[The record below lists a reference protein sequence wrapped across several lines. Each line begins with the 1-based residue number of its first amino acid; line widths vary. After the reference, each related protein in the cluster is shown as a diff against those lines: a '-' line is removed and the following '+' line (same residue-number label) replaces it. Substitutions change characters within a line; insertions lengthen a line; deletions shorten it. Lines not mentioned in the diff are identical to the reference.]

1 MKRLGRHII
10 LEFWGC
16 QELEPAQVE
25 EALREAVEACQVSII
40 DLKVYRYNPQGVT
53 GVAVLAESHM
63 TVHTWPEYGY
73 AALDIFTCGQGRD
86 PAVAIPALVRHFGAE
101 RVQIMEVARGVAL
114 D

>member
-1 MKRLGRHII
+1 MKRLGRHVI

-16 QELEPAQVE
+16 QELDTAQVE
-25 EALREAVEACQVSII
+25 EALREAAEACQVSII
-40 DLKVYRYNPQGVT
+40 DMKAYPYSPHGVT
-53 GVAVLAESHM
+53 GVAVLSESHM

-86 PAVAIPALVRHFGAE
+86 PATAIPVLVRHFQAAQ
-101 RVQIMEVARGVAL
+101 VQIVEVDRGVAL